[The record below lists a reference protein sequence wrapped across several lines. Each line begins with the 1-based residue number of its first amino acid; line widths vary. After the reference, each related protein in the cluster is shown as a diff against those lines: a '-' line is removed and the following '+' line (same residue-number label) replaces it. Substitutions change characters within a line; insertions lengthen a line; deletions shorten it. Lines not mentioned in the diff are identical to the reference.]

1 MRLVSGVWHHK
12 FRCFIHGHVIHVA
25 LHGPKQVVIKMGYM
39 YGLVYQKQE
48 RPPVRWV
55 SVGQSA
61 GNRPV
66 FRATKFGVISF
77 NVDGSIIVLKD
88 VSVPT

>member
-1 MRLVSGVWHHK
+1 
-12 FRCFIHGHVIHVA
+12 
-25 LHGPKQVVIKMGYM
+25 MGYM
-39 YGLVYQKQE
+39 YGLMYQKQE

-61 GNRPV
+61 GNRLV
-66 FRATKFGVISF
+66 FRATKFGVIGF
-77 NVDGSIIVLKD
+77 NMDGLIIVQKY